1 MKYGEVKGFRTLT
14 PDIFAKYRFLDHF
27 LGNLVEQYGYNA
39 IETPAI
45 EYAEVLLAK
54 GNLNVDQV
62 KEIFLFK
69 DYGNRDVGLRFDLT
83 APLARWIGENY
94 YDLKPKM
101 PLRLYY
107 FTRMWRY
114 EKPQKGRYR
123 EFWQFG
129 IELIDS
135 DSIYADAEVIEIA
148 AKIFKELKLDNVKIF
163 VSHRELLKR
172 ILENLK
178 ASNVEECLRWL
189 DKKGKVSDEEIMNVI
204 SKNVNDLTLIKKILE
219 LDLND
224 QKGIEQFLKNIEF
237 ENVKEVVQRI
247 FDVKEILKQRNVE
260 IMIDPSLVRGFD
272 YYTGIVFEANVFE
285 NKKLSSS
292 LLGGGRYDGLIQIF
306 GGERTPS
313 IGFAFGVDRL
323 IEELEQRKLLNIE
336 RKKIHIIFDVRNL
349 EHQRAASIIFNSL
362 HDNYSITKTID
373 VYENFGKLLKN
384 ELRFAN
390 NNSYDYV
397 IILDDNL
404 KHNKIILKNLSNG
417 HQELITFSNLKN
429 YL

>member
-14 PDIFAKYRFLDHF
+14 PDIFSKYRFLDQF

-39 IETPAI
+39 IETPSL

-135 DSIYADAEVIEIA
+135 ESIYADAEIIEIA

-163 VSHRELLKR
+163 VSHRELLKG

-178 ASNVEECLRWL
+178 ASNIEECLRWL
-189 DKKGKVSDEEIMNVI
+189 DKKGKISDEEILQVL
-204 SKNVNDLTLIKKILE
+204 SKNINDLSIIRKILD
-219 LDLND
+219 LNLND
-224 QKGIEQFLKNIEF
+224 QKGIEEFLKSLDDGKLKN
-237 ENVKEVVQRI
+237 VVQRI
-247 FDVKEILKQRNVE
+247 IDVKEILKQKNIE

-285 NKKLSSS
+285 NKKISSS
-292 LLGGGRYDGLIQIF
+292 LLGGGRYDGLIQLF

-313 IGFAFGVDRL
+313 LGFAFGVDRL

-336 RKKIHIIFDVRNL
+336 RKKIHIIYEVKNKEHHNL
-349 EHQRAASIIFNSL
+349 ANDLFENL
-362 HDNYSITKTID
+362 KNKYVVTKTLD
-373 VYENFGKLLKN
+373 DFENFGKLLKN
-384 ELRFAN
+384 ELKFAN
-390 NNSYDYV
+390 NNNYDYA
-397 IILDDNL
+397 IIIDDNIKNNEIIVKEL
-404 KHNKIILKNLSNG
+404 KKGEQQKAKINQLTLIL
-417 HQELITFSNLKN
+417 
-429 YL
+429 

>member
-14 PDIFAKYRFLDHF
+14 PDLFAKYRFLDQF
-27 LGNLVEQYGYNA
+27 LGNLVEKYGYNA

-135 DSIYADAEVIEIA
+135 DSVYADAEVIEIA
-148 AKIFKELKLDNVKIF
+148 ARIFKELKLDNVKIF

-172 ILENLK
+172 IFENLK

-189 DKKGKVSDEEIMNVI
+189 DKKGKISDDEIMNVI
-204 SKNVNDLTLIKKILE
+204 SKNVNDLSIIKKILE

-224 QKGIEQFLKNIEF
+224 QKSIEQFLKNIEF

-247 FDVKEILKQRNVE
+247 FEVKEILKQKKIE

-323 IEELEQRKLLNIE
+323 IEELEQRKLLNLE
-336 RKKIHIIFDVRNL
+336 RKKIHMIFEVNNIEYQKICNQLFD
-349 EHQRAASIIFNSL
+349 SL
-362 HDNYSITKTID
+362 KSKYIITKTIETYD
-373 VYENFGKLLKN
+373 NFGKMLKN
-384 ELRFAN
+384 ELKFAN
-390 NNSYDYV
+390 NNNYDYT
-397 IILDDNL
+397 IIIDENIKNNQILL
-404 KHNKIILKNLSNG
+404 KDLKKGQQETIKIDQIKHIL
-417 HQELITFSNLKN
+417 
-429 YL
+429 